1 MYRNLSNHLHFLHKN
16 GKIEAQIT
24 RKDFQNMK
32 FLQFLEGIRTP
43 FGNTLMSAI
52 TLLGEETLFIVLALV
67 FFWCIDK
74 KRGYYLL
81 FSCFAGTV
89 CIQFLKMIFR
99 IPRPWVS
106 DPNFKIVESA
116 REAATG
122 YSFPSGHT
130 QCAAGLFGGIACS
143 AKKRA
148 VQIGCV
154 VIVLLVG
161 LSRMYLGV
169 HTPLDVFVS
178 LGIAILILFTLYHGV
193 YRGFDKPKQRYLA
206 GGVLLAV
213 TVANLLFVMLYQFPI
228 DVPVDQINHAQES
241 AWQMLALAI
250 GLCIIYPIDRYWIRF
265 ETKAVWW
272 AQILKLIIG
281 VGLVLVVRY
290 LLKSPI
296 NSLFGANIGKFV
308 RYFLIVTVAGILWPM
323 TFKFWSKLGQ
333 KKEDAAE

>member
-1 MYRNLSNHLHFLHKN
+1 
-16 GKIEAQIT
+16 
-24 RKDFQNMK
+24 MK
-32 FLQFLEGIRTP
+32 FLYFLESIRTP
-43 FGNTLMSAI
+43 VGDTLMSAI
-52 TLLGEETLFIVLALV
+52 TLLGEEMLFIVLALV
-67 FFWCIDK
+67 FFWCVDK

-81 FSCFAGTV
+81 FSCFTGTV

-99 IPRPWVS
+99 IPRPWVLDS
-106 DPNFKIVESA
+106 KFTIVESA

-130 QCAAGLFGGIACS
+130 QCASGLFGGIACS

-169 HTPLDVFVS
+169 HTPLDVLVS
-178 LGIAILILFTLYHGV
+178 LGIALVILFALYYVV
-193 YRGFDKPKQRYLA
+193 YLGFDKPKQIYFA
-206 GGVLLAV
+206 CGVLLTV
-213 TVANLLFVMLYQFPI
+213 TIANLLFVTFYQFPI
-228 DVPVDQINHAQES
+228 DVPVEQIQHAQES

-250 GLCIIYPIDRYWIRF
+250 GLCMIYPLDRYWLQF

-281 VGLVLVVRY
+281 LGLVLIVRY

-296 NSLFGANIGKFV
+296 NALFGANIGKFV
-308 RYFLIVTVAGILWPM
+308 RYFLIVAVAGILWPM